1 MAAFTSVQ
9 TGNWNDAATWDVGGG
24 AYPGST
30 SGQNDTVT
38 IAAGHIVTLN
48 INTFPGVVS
57 TVTIDETGELY
68 VAVKFDAQN
77 KFYVGTWTVYGTVRF
92 KNDEAGTYELRIC
105 RSSSMYIK
113 SGGKIEAISK
123 NFDIKAYHRINFDQE
138 AISNSTNLIVESGGE
153 VEVEGWEKTQKTHL
167 TATMASGTKTI
178 NVSDDYRWEINDD
191 IVLVKGPL
199 TTYKKLAS
207 KNSDLCWELNST
219 VTTDFAENTVV
230 SNMSKSVMFGNI
242 ANQSRAAR
250 IDISPGAT
258 AIIKNTYLYGG
269 ALSQLKEIGT
279 YDSITLY
286 GVYSTISTATTA
298 GIVLSN
304 IFIYCWGTNGDA
316 VNLTSDLY
324 KLENCDIV
332 NASTDVRNQGVVSYN
347 SSGTLRNVWV
357 DAGGGCIFDRIG
369 HLDWIGGGVCN
380 VASTASG
387 ITTSNVVYGG
397 NYRLSDVEFGYTEGG
412 LAFPNTLD
420 VTPNN
425 GFFLFDNCKFSA
437 STTEVVT
444 PTNGLYGVTSINHN
458 QVQGERR
465 EYQKYGYLTT
475 STAEARSGKC
485 LEVHPSSSTQCF
497 ILRIAFP
504 CLVSKTPQVKFWAKG
519 SGLGTLTARLGVHT
533 CNLTSVKASSG
544 SLDANRQITVGAD
557 WAQFTVDFDG
567 VSTLSSEVELRIEIC
582 NSSSGVFYIDDITV
596 SGNIA

>member
-178 NVSDDYRWEINDD
+178 NVADDYRWEINDN

-207 KNSDLCWELNST
+207 KNSDLSWELNST
-219 VTTDFAENTVV
+219 VTTEYLENTMVY
-230 SNMSKSVMFGNI
+230 NMSKSVTFGNLG
-242 ANQSRAAR
+242 NQSRAAR

-269 ALSQLKEIGT
+269 ALSQLKEIGI
-279 YDSITLY
+279 YDTITMY
-286 GVYSTISTATTA
+286 GIYVTVSTAITA
-298 GIVLSN
+298 GINLKN
-304 IFIYCWGTNGDA
+304 IFLYCWGINWDA
-316 VNLTSDLY
+316 FILSSDLY
-324 KLENCDIV
+324 KCENCDII
-332 NASTDVRNQGVVSYN
+332 NASTDVRNQGIVSYN
-347 SSGTLRNVWV
+347 ASGIMKNVWV
-357 DAGGGCIFDRIG
+357 DAVGGCVYDKIG
-369 HLDWIGGGVCN
+369 HLTWDGGGICN
-380 VASTASG
+380 ATTTAISTSLAAHA
-387 ITTSNVVYGG
+387 G
-397 NYRLSDVEFGYTEGG
+397 NYKLSNFNFGYTEGG
-412 LAFPNTLD
+412 LNFPNLID
-420 VTPNN
+420 ITPNS
-425 GFFLFDNCKFSA
+425 GLWLLDGCKFSA
-437 STTEVVT
+437 SDVEIVT
-444 PTNGLYGVTSINHN
+444 PTTSLYGVVSINHN
-458 QVQGERR
+458 KISGERR
-465 EYQKYGYLTT
+465 EWQKYGFLTT
-475 STAEARSGKC
+475 STSEARSGKC
-485 LEVHPSSSTQCF
+485 LEIHPSSTINPF
-497 ILRIAFP
+497 FLRISFP
-504 CLVSKTPQVKFWAKG
+504 CTMAKTPQLKFWAKG
-519 SGLGTLTARLGVHT
+519 EGLGSIT
-533 CNLTSVKASSG
+533 CITGCHSCGGLKVLAASG
-544 SLDANRQITVGAD
+544 SLDENSQFIVGAD
-557 WAQFTVDFDG
+557 WTQFTINFDG
-567 VSTLSSEVELRIEIC
+567 ISAFSSEVEIVLEIC
-582 NSSSGVFYIDDITV
+582 DSSSGIFYIDDITI
-596 SGNIA
+596 SGNLA